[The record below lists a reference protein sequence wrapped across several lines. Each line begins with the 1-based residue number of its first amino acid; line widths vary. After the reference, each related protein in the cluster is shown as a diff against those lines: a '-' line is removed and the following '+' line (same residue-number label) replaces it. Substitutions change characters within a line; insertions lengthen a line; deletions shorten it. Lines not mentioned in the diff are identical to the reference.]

1 MREHLSPPSS
11 RAWGQPEARKA
22 ESQCSVF
29 WDALYG
35 LCCDATKTLTAVQ
48 KLKPQPIEAESGL
61 TAWSG
66 ASLKKKKKK
75 KQQEHS
81 LQNINRTQN
90 FKMSRVQSRT
100 VQYARTRKC
109 QQHVMAQ
116 TTEALKLS
124 KKK

>member
-11 RAWGQPEARKA
+11 RAWGQPEARNA

-75 KQQEHS
+75 KNSKNILCKILTEPKISKCPEYNPELFSMQEPG
-81 LQNINRTQN
+81 NVNN
-90 FKMSRVQSRT
+90 M
-100 VQYARTRKC
+100 
-109 QQHVMAQ
+109 
-116 TTEALKLS
+116 
-124 KKK
+124 